1 MESQYVQ
8 VFLLIDTRWW
18 KKQAINAQ
26 GGGVKLPGVL
36 RNNRQLELVA
46 GSKKRQMAL
55 TAKTPT
61 KKNPRL

>member
-8 VFLLIDTRWW
+8 VFLLIDTRCW
-18 KKQAINAQ
+18 KKQTINAE

-36 RNNRQLELVA
+36 RNNRELKLVA

-55 TAKTPT
+55 TAKTST